1 MKKILFI
8 INSLGGGGAEKAL
21 IEFLRHIDYTRYEVS
36 LCLVFHE
43 GCYLSDVPPEVRV
56 FWLYERERN
65 FVHRK
70 SLKIYR
76 NHGIRTLLRLRAR
89 RKIRGR
95 YDAIVSFLEG
105 DALLFH
111 DMVRDRAERN
121 VAWLHCDLRLF
132 HWTRKTF
139 RSDRDEELAYGR
151 MDTIVFCSH
160 ITQESFERMYRIDVP
175 KTVIYNII
183 DGDSIRR
190 QADAA
195 VVPHDGFT
203 ITAVGSLSEVKSHD
217 RLVRVARMFKDA
229 GYRLRF
235 QIVGAGGAAQ
245 TIARR
250 TGIAGFRPFSGVPEA
265 SLSLHEGVR
274 RLCQHVEIGGGF
286 AGDLRSDDVGRSY
299 RRHPHEC
306 VGGVPRRRPLRHRHR
321 PLRRGDFRRIAPH
334 GRRRNPAR
342 ALPRTGFQANRTL
355 LGRTDHAPIR
365 SVVVTR
371 AEQHSLN

>member
-1 MKKILFI
+1 M
-8 INSLGGGGAEKAL
+8 
-21 IEFLRHIDYTRYEVS
+21 
-36 LCLVFHE
+36 VFHE

-195 VVPHDGFT
+195 AVPHDGFT

-235 QIVGAGGAAQ
+235 QIVGAGALEEPLKRLRDELGLQDSVRFLGFRKPPYPFMKASDVFVSTSKSEAASLVICEAMTLGVPIVATRTSASEEFLADDRYGIVTGHSDVEIFEGLRRMVDDETLRAHYREQ
-245 TIARR
+245 GFKR
-250 TGIAGFRPFSGVPEA
+250 TGLFS
-265 SLSLHEGVR
+265 
-274 RLCQHVEIGGGF
+274 
-286 AGDLRSDDVGRSY
+286 
-299 RRHPHEC
+299 
-306 VGGVPRRRPLRHRHR
+306 
-321 PLRRGDFRRIAPH
+321 
-334 GRRRNPAR
+334 
-342 ALPRTGFQANRTL
+342 
-355 LGRTDHAPIR
+355 
-365 SVVVTR
+365 
-371 AEQHSLN
+371 AEQTMRQFEALL

>member
-70 SLKIYR
+70 SLKLYR

-89 RKIRGR
+89 RKIRGH

-160 ITQESFERMYRIDVP
+160 ITQVGFERMYRIDVP

-235 QIVGAGGAAQ
+235 QIVGAGALEEPLKRLRDELGLQ
-245 TIARR
+245 DSVRFL
-250 TGIAGFRPFSGVPEA
+250 GFRKPPYPFMKASDVFVSTSKSEAASLVICEAMTLGVPIVATRTSA
-265 SLSLHEGVR
+265 SEEFLADDRYGIVTGHSD
-274 RLCQHVEIGGGF
+274 VEIFEG
-286 AGDLRSDDVGRSY
+286 
-299 RRHPHEC
+299 
-306 VGGVPRRRPLRHRHR
+306 
-321 PLRRGDFRRIAPH
+321 LRRMVDDETL
-334 GRRRNPAR
+334 R
-342 ALPRTGFQANRTL
+342 AHYREQGFKRTELF
-355 LGRTDHAPIR
+355 
-365 SVVVTR
+365 S
-371 AEQHSLN
+371 AEQTMRQFEALL

>member
-70 SLKIYR
+70 SLKLYR

-89 RKIRGR
+89 RKIRGH

-195 VVPHDGFT
+195 AVPHDGFT

-235 QIVGAGGAAQ
+235 QIVGAGALEEPLKRLRDELGLQ
-245 TIARR
+245 DSVRFL
-250 TGIAGFRPFSGVPEA
+250 GFRKPPYPFMKA
-265 SLSLHEGVR
+265 S
-274 RLCQHVEIGGGF
+274 
-286 AGDLRSDDVGRSY
+286 DVFGRSY

-355 LGRTDHAPIR
+355 LGRADHAPIR

>member
-70 SLKIYR
+70 SLKLYR

-195 VVPHDGFT
+195 AVPT
-203 ITAVGSLSEVKSHD
+203 MGS
-217 RLVRVARMFKDA
+217 
-229 GYRLRF
+229 
-235 QIVGAGGAAQ
+235 
-245 TIARR
+245 
-250 TGIAGFRPFSGVPEA
+250 P
-265 SLSLHEGVR
+265 
-274 RLCQHVEIGGGF
+274 
-286 AGDLRSDDVGRSY
+286 
-299 RRHPHEC
+299 
-306 VGGVPRRRPLRHRHR
+306 
-321 PLRRGDFRRIAPH
+321 
-334 GRRRNPAR
+334 
-342 ALPRTGFQANRTL
+342 
-355 LGRTDHAPIR
+355 
-365 SVVVTR
+365 
-371 AEQHSLN
+371 

>member
-70 SLKIYR
+70 SLKLYR

-89 RKIRGR
+89 RKIRGH

-160 ITQESFERMYRIDVP
+160 ITQVSFERMYRIDVP

-235 QIVGAGGAAQ
+235 QIVGAGALEEPLKRLRDELGLQ
-245 TIARR
+245 DSVRFL
-250 TGIAGFRPFSGVPEA
+250 GFRKPPYPFMKASDVFVSTSKSEAA
-265 SLSLHEGVR
+265 SLVICEAMTLG
-274 RLCQHVEIGGGF
+274 
-286 AGDLRSDDVGRSY
+286 
-299 RRHPHEC
+299 PHEC

-355 LGRTDHAPIR
+355 LGRADHAPIR

>member
-70 SLKIYR
+70 SLKLYR

-89 RKIRGR
+89 RKIRGH

-105 DALLFH
+105 
-111 DMVRDRAERN
+111 
-121 VAWLHCDLRLF
+121 DLRLF

-160 ITQESFERMYRIDVP
+160 ITQVSFERMYRIDVP

-235 QIVGAGGAAQ
+235 QIVGAGALEEPLKRLRDELGLQ
-245 TIARR
+245 DSVRFL
-250 TGIAGFRPFSGVPEA
+250 GFRKPPYPFMKASDVFVSTSKSEAASLVICEAMTLGVPIVATRTSA
-265 SLSLHEGVR
+265 SEEFLADDRYGIVTGHSD
-274 RLCQHVEIGGGF
+274 VEIFEG
-286 AGDLRSDDVGRSY
+286 
-299 RRHPHEC
+299 
-306 VGGVPRRRPLRHRHR
+306 
-321 PLRRGDFRRIAPH
+321 LRRMVDDETL
-334 GRRRNPAR
+334 R
-342 ALPRTGFQANRTL
+342 AHYREQGFKRTELF
-355 LGRTDHAPIR
+355 
-365 SVVVTR
+365 S
-371 AEQHSLN
+371 AEQTMRQFEALL

>member
-70 SLKIYR
+70 SLKLYR

-89 RKIRGR
+89 RKIRGH

-195 VVPHDGFT
+195 AVPHDGFT

-217 RLVRVARMFKDA
+217 RLVRVAR
-229 GYRLRF
+229 
-235 QIVGAGGAAQ
+235 
-245 TIARR
+245 
-250 TGIAGFRPFSGVPEA
+250 
-265 SLSLHEGVR
+265 
-274 RLCQHVEIGGGF
+274 GGF

-355 LGRTDHAPIR
+355 LGRADHAPIR

>member
-1 MKKILFI
+1 M
-8 INSLGGGGAEKAL
+8 
-21 IEFLRHIDYTRYEVS
+21 
-36 LCLVFHE
+36 
-43 GCYLSDVPPEVRV
+43 
-56 FWLYERERN
+56 
-65 FVHRK
+65 HRK
-70 SLKIYR
+70 SLKLYR

-89 RKIRGR
+89 RKIRGH

-111 DMVRDRAERN
+111 DMVRDRGERN

-160 ITQESFERMYRIDVP
+160 ITQVSFERMYRIDVP

-235 QIVGAGGAAQ
+235 QIVGAGALEEPLKRLRDELGLQ
-245 TIARR
+245 DSVRFL
-250 TGIAGFRPFSGVPEA
+250 GFRKPPYPFMKASDVFVSTSKSEAASLVICEAMTLGVPIVATRTSA
-265 SLSLHEGVR
+265 SEEFLADDRYGIVTGHSD
-274 RLCQHVEIGGGF
+274 VEIFEG
-286 AGDLRSDDVGRSY
+286 
-299 RRHPHEC
+299 
-306 VGGVPRRRPLRHRHR
+306 
-321 PLRRGDFRRIAPH
+321 LRRMVDDETL
-334 GRRRNPAR
+334 R
-342 ALPRTGFQANRTL
+342 AHYREQGFKRTELF
-355 LGRTDHAPIR
+355 
-365 SVVVTR
+365 S
-371 AEQHSLN
+371 AEQTMRQFEALL